1 MSQRLKTTARAGSS
15 RGNGGWRP
23 IRIPQLS
30 QRVAP
35 TPKVRHPNGG
45 WQPDY
50 GEDKHAFEGLIG
62 SRRRQTSKAAIPLA
76 ASPQCNLTT
85 LERIATADAADAN
98 ATRDCR
104 TTLRDNRRFLPDK
117 NKKNICIFTHAG
129 IKMLLRNDE
138 KKEKKKEKRTKPHVS
153 KATLLRLLAAK

>member
-1 MSQRLKTTARAGSS
+1 MGR
-15 RGNGGWRP
+15 RP
-23 IRIPQLS
+23 IRIPKLS

-35 TPKVRHPNGG
+35 TSKVRHPNGG

-50 GEDKHAFEGLIG
+50 GEDKHALEGLIG

-76 ASPQCNLTT
+76 ASPQCHLTT
-85 LERIATADAADAN
+85 LERIASATADAN

-117 NKKNICIFTHAG
+117 NKEKIYVFSRTLGLRCFSEMMRGRRRRRRRGRRRNGLIRVFQRRLCCG
-129 IKMLLRNDE
+129 CWLLSE
-138 KKEKKKEKRTKPHVS
+138 
-153 KATLLRLLAAK
+153 